1 MGKRIMVKY
10 FTDEKKSLISEE
22 NQKLYDKY
30 LKSSIIKNKDV
41 KETTYKVYQNYMS
54 HFLVYVSEEWENISL
69 YSEEFMENAVDIME
83 GFIGF
88 CQDMLFNNKKVINTK
103 ISTVSS
109 FFLWSL
115 KRGLID
121 RHPFDKK
128 LERMKGA
135 NEEKIKESYYLTEDQ
150 VDQINQAL
158 IEDKRFDFQD
168 RLIWNIALDSANR
181 VGAITRLTVSSLDL
195 DNMVFENI
203 REKRGKIVE
212 VAFEDETKE
221 LIEQW
226 LEMRK
231 EMENL
236 NTDAFF
242 ITKYRGEWK
251 AMDYS
256 TLQARVKKIGTIVG
270 IDDFYFHT
278 VRKTKLNLLY
288 EQTGN
293 IDMVAEWANHESIET
308 SKKHYIK
315 PKSKAELR
323 REMRKLIKEKKDK
336 SKTEKEKVE

>member
-1 MGKRIMVKY
+1 MGKVRKVKY
-10 FTDEKKSLISEE
+10 FTNEKKALISDE
-22 NQKLYDKY
+22 NKKLYEKY

-41 KETTYKVYQNYMS
+41 KETTYKVYQNYMD
-54 HFLVYVSEEWENISL
+54 HFLVYLAEEWDNISL
-69 YSEEFMENAVDIME
+69 YGDEFMEDAVDIME

-88 CQDMLFNNKKVINTK
+88 CQETLLNNKKVINTK

-135 NEEKIKESYYLTEDQ
+135 SDEKIKDSYYLTEDQ
-150 VDQINQAL
+150 VEQINEGL
-158 IEDKRFDFQD
+158 LDEKKFDFQD
-168 RLIWNIALDSANR
+168 RLIWSIALDSANR
-181 VGAITRLTVSSLDL
+181 VGAISKLTVSSLDL
-195 DNMVFENI
+195 ENMVFENV

-212 VAFEDETKE
+212 VAFEDETKK
-221 LIEQW
+221 LIEEW

-231 EMENL
+231 EMDNL
-236 NTDAFF
+236 EIDSFF
-242 ITKYRGEWK
+242 ITRYGGNYRS
-251 AMDYS
+251 MSYS
-256 TLQARVKKIGTIVG
+256 SLQDRVRKIGKIVG

-278 VRKTKLNLLY
+278 IRKTKLNLLY

-315 PKSKAELR
+315 PKSKAQLR
-323 REMRKLIKEKKDK
+323 REMRELIKKNKEEKKDNQDQ
-336 SKTEKEKVE
+336 

>member
-1 MGKRIMVKY
+1 MGKIIKVKY
-10 FTDEKKSLISEE
+10 FTAEKKALISNE
-22 NQKLYDKY
+22 NKKLYDKY

-41 KETTYKVYQNYMS
+41 KETTYKVYQNYMD
-54 HFLVYVSEEWENISL
+54 HFLVYLAEEWENISL

-83 GFIGF
+83 GYIGF
-88 CQDMLFNNKKVINTK
+88 CQEVLFNNKKVINTK

-135 NEEKIKESYYLTEDQ
+135 MDEKIKDSYFLTEEQ
-150 VDQINQAL
+150 VEQIQEGL
-158 IEDKRFDFQD
+158 LDEKKFDFQD

-181 VGAITRLTVSSLDL
+181 IGAISKLTLSSLDL

-203 REKRGKIVE
+203 REKRGKLVE
-212 VAFEDETKE
+212 VAFEEETKE

-231 EMENL
+231 EMDNL
-236 NTDAFF
+236 EIDSFF
-242 ITKYRGEWK
+242 ITRYAGQWK
-251 AMDYS
+251 PMSYS
-256 TLQARVKKIGTIVG
+256 SLQERVRKIGKIVG

-278 VRKTKLNLLY
+278 IRKTKLNLLY

-293 IDMVAEWANHESIET
+293 IDMVAEWANHNSIET

-315 PKSKAELR
+315 PKSKAQLR
-323 REMRKLIKEKKDK
+323 REMRELIKKNKDDKKNKKD
-336 SKTEKEKVE
+336 EE

>member
-1 MGKRIMVKY
+1 MGKVIKIKY
-10 FTDEKKSLISEE
+10 FTPEKKALILDE

-30 LKSSIIKNKDV
+30 LRSSIIKNKDV

-54 HFLVYVSEEWENISL
+54 HFLVYIAEEWENISL
-69 YSEEFMENAVDIME
+69 YSDEFIENAVDIME

-88 CQDMLFNNKKVINTK
+88 CQDILMNNKKVINTK

-135 NEEKIKESYYLTEDQ
+135 NEEKIKDSYYLTEEQ
-150 VDQINQAL
+150 VEEIVEGLLD
-158 IEDKRFDFQD
+158 ESKFDFQD
-168 RLIWNIALDSANR
+168 RLIWGIALDSANR
-181 VGAITRLTVSSLDL
+181 VGAISKLTISSLDL
-195 DNMVFENI
+195 ENMVFENI

-231 EMENL
+231 EMDNL
-236 NTDAFF
+236 EVDSFF
-242 ITKYRGEWK
+242 ITKYHGEWK
-251 AMDYS
+251 PMSYS
-256 TLQARVKKIGTIVG
+256 TLQERVRKMGRIIG

-278 VRKTKLNLLY
+278 IRKTKLNLLY

-323 REMRKLIKEKKDK
+323 REMRKLIKEKKEKQREDK
-336 SKTEKEKVE
+336 Q

>member
-1 MGKRIMVKY
+1 MGKVKRVKY
-10 FTDEKKSLISEE
+10 FTDEKKALINPES
-22 NQKLYDKY
+22 QTLYDKY
-30 LKSSIIKNKDV
+30 IKSNVIKNKDV

-54 HFLVYVSEEWENISL
+54 HFLVYLAEEWENIGL
-69 YSEEFMENAVDIME
+69 YDEEFMENAVDIME

-88 CQDMLFNNKKVINTK
+88 CQDILLNNKKVINTK

-109 FFLWSL
+109 FYMWSL

-128 LERMKGA
+128 LERMKNA
-135 NEEKIKESYYLTEDQ
+135 NEEKIKDSYYLSEEQ
-150 VDQINQAL
+150 VEQINEEL
-158 IEDKRFDFQD
+158 KDEKRFDFQD
-168 RLIWNIALDSANR
+168 RLIWHIALDSANR
-181 VGAITRLTVSSLDL
+181 VGAIEKLTVPSLDL
-195 DNMVFENI
+195 ENLVFQGI

-212 VAFEDETKE
+212 VAFEEETKE

-231 EMENL
+231 EMDNLENE
-236 NTDAFF
+236 AFF
-242 ITKYRGEWK
+242 ITRYSGEYRPMAKG
-251 AMDYS
+251 
-256 TLQARVKKIGTIVG
+256 TLQERVRKIGKIVG

-278 VRKTKLNLLY
+278 IRKTKLNLLY
-288 EQTGN
+288 EQTKN

-323 REMRKLIKEKKDK
+323 REMRQLIKEN
-336 SKTEKEKVE
+336 KEKKNKKEDAE

>member
-1 MGKRIMVKY
+1 MSKRQQVKY
-10 FTDEKKSLISEE
+10 FTDEKKALILDE
-22 NQKLYDKY
+22 NNKLYDKY
-30 LKSSIIKNKDV
+30 LKSCIIKNKDV
-41 KETTYKVYQNYMS
+41 KDTTYKVYKNYMS
-54 HFLVYVSEEWENISL
+54 HFLVYLAEEWDNISL

-88 CQDMLFNNKKVINTK
+88 CQDTLLNNKKVINTK
-103 ISTVSS
+103 ISSVSS

-135 NEEKIKESYYLTEDQ
+135 NDEKIKDSYYLTEEQ
-150 VDQINQAL
+150 VDQINKTL
-158 IEDKRFDFQD
+158 VEDKRFDFQD

-231 EMENL
+231 DMEGL
-236 NTDAFF
+236 ETDAFF
-242 ITKYRGEWK
+242 ITRYRGEYK
-251 AMDYS
+251 PMDYS

-323 REMRKLIKEKKDK
+323 REMRKLIKEKKNV
-336 SKTEKEKVE
+336 SKEKETE